1 MENVYDVVDESE
13 YAETV
18 SKKREEDW
26 IVDDDGGYV
35 EDGREIFDDEEG
47 DLGYGGEGHGGKTKT
62 KEKGEKAKKDGTKS
76 ANIKNMLLSMP
87 SKKAVDQGKLEDDE
101 DLGDILSAI
110 EAKKKVTTGL
120 KKLGKGAPQQG
131 VQKSGEVTDAERN
144 PFMKKGTGLKKV
156 VKRQVAAVPVSSAQE
171 LGGGEID
178 MSTGPEVVDEN
189 VDMSGFDDD
198 VDFGEEME
206 EEKVEEVKTEAK
218 VEVKESGDTNRGFIS
233 AKAEPSNLGEGQ
245 WVSSGAGEQV
255 KEEEVK
261 VDSSSLPTISVE
273 GEEVMR
279 MYWLDAHE
287 DPYKHPG
294 TVWLFGKVAVQP
306 KKFVS
311 CCVTVKNIP
320 RRIYLAKRETHSK
333 TGEPVSGM
341 DLYNE
346 FNTKVAKRYKISDFK
361 CRPVEMSYAFEHADI
376 PDHGTYLEV
385 LYGPQFPAL
394 PADLT
399 GETFCRV
406 FGTPQT
412 SLEMF
417 LLQQKIKGPGWLD
430 ISGAVPVSAQ
440 VSWCRLEATI
450 SNPSQV
456 KVSAC
461 TEDQPPLT
469 IISLKLGTV
478 INAKTQ
484 QNEVAMAGVVAHT
497 SYSLSSPP
505 ERNFNQHFCI
515 ITKPQDE
522 AWPFDWAK
530 QNLDITEVKKASSE
544 RELLSLLL
552 MKFQKLDPDI
562 IIGHDVGCFDLEVL
576 THRMIVSKIPNWSK
590 LGRLRRSN
598 QAELGKKAM
607 EKQATVGRLV
617 ADLKIS
623 AKELIRCKSY
633 ELGALVEKCMK
644 GESDEVRVKLTPDTL
659 RKAYGRSEDLKLA
672 VSVRVF

>member
-1 MENVYDVVDESE
+1 
-13 YAETV
+13 
-18 SKKREEDW
+18 
-26 IVDDDGGYV
+26 
-35 EDGREIFDDEEG
+35 
-47 DLGYGGEGHGGKTKT
+47 
-62 KEKGEKAKKDGTKS
+62 
-76 ANIKNMLLSMP
+76 
-87 SKKAVDQGKLEDDE
+87 
-101 DLGDILSAI
+101 
-110 EAKKKVTTGL
+110 
-120 KKLGKGAPQQG
+120 
-131 VQKSGEVTDAERN
+131 
-144 PFMKKGTGLKKV
+144 
-156 VKRQVAAVPVSSAQE
+156 
-171 LGGGEID
+171 
-178 MSTGPEVVDEN
+178 
-189 VDMSGFDDD
+189 
-198 VDFGEEME
+198 
-206 EEKVEEVKTEAK
+206 
-218 VEVKESGDTNRGFIS
+218 
-233 AKAEPSNLGEGQ
+233 
-245 WVSSGAGEQV
+245 
-255 KEEEVK
+255 
-261 VDSSSLPTISVE
+261 
-273 GEEVMR
+273 
-279 MYWLDAHE
+279 
-287 DPYKHPG
+287 
-294 TVWLFGKVAVQP
+294 
-306 KKFVS
+306 
-311 CCVTVKNIP
+311 
-320 RRIYLAKRETHSK
+320 
-333 TGEPVSGM
+333 
-341 DLYNE
+341 
-346 FNTKVAKRYKISDFK
+346 
-361 CRPVEMSYAFEHADI
+361 
-376 PDHGTYLEV
+376 
-385 LYGPQFPAL
+385 
-394 PADLT
+394 
-399 GETFCRV
+399 
-406 FGTPQT
+406 
-412 SLEMF
+412 MF

-530 QNLDITEVKKASSE
+530 QNIDITEVKKASSE

-672 VSVRVF
+672 VSVRGF